1 MTRDLMPSL
10 ATTFVFAALPLLLGG
25 CVCPPCAA
33 GAAAP
38 GAAPAAAAAGGGDA
52 AASTPLAEGGMI
64 WNGEGA
70 GAAAKGWAD
79 CDKKPDCK
87 ATLDPLPGVGK
98 DGSVGL
104 KFVGEGPGFVGFGW
118 NWFGWYPETAGT
130 DVSAQKQLSF
140 WVKIVP
146 ASAELAPDLGGVTVS
161 LGCSKDKK
169 NSASVPFS
177 EIAKDALDGQWH
189 KVSVPLAALQ
199 KGDGKD
205 LDLKTVWEFR
215 IGTWA
220 ASPRKFEI
228 HVDDIAF
235 EK

>member
-1 MTRDLMPSL
+1 MTRDFASSL
-10 ATTFVFAALPLLLGG
+10 ALTSVFVALPLMLGG
-25 CVCPPCAA
+25 CLRPPGSA
-33 GAAAP
+33 GAAAVAP
-38 GAAPAAAAAGGGDA
+38 AAAPAAGGDA
-52 AASTPLAEGGMI
+52 VAGPPLAEGGTI
-64 WNGEGA
+64 WDGEGA

-87 ATLDPLPGVGK
+87 ATLDALPGVGK
-98 DGSVGL
+98 DGSAGL

-140 WVKIVP
+140 WVKLVP
-146 ASAELAPDLGGVTVS
+146 ASAEQAPDLGGVTVS

-169 NSASVPFS
+169 SSASVPFN
-177 EIAKDALDGQWH
+177 EIDKEALDGQWH
-189 KVSVPLAALQ
+189 KVTVPLTVLR
-199 KGDGKD
+199 KGDGKAF
-205 LDLKTVWEFR
+205 DLKTVWEFR

-220 ASPRKFEI
+220 TTPRKFEI
-228 HVDDIAF
+228 YVDDIAF